1 MQFECLIDAVD
12 LRRMTNIILETYNTL
27 FVSRQRENRYGT
39 MTSAKRQFLFVCIME
54 CIASSNRSLKFCL
67 VNRVNSKE
75 EDGMNVE
82 FISDAIIAEKK
93 DAVLSRNVLLDR
105 RRRRHLN

>member
-27 FVSRQRENRYGT
+27 FDSRENRYGT

-67 VNRVNSKE
+67 VNRVNSEE
-75 EDGMNVE
+75 ED
-82 FISDAIIAEKK
+82 
-93 DAVLSRNVLLDR
+93 
-105 RRRRHLN
+105 